1 MARAKKLINKFGKLA
16 GWNSITTNMLGR
28 DIEGITELSY
38 EDNMEKENAYGA
50 GPFPIGRSEGNYSAK
65 ASITLFVEERI
76 ALQRSLPPGSRI
88 QDIAPFDINVQYEY
102 QGFMYTDRIHDCEF
116 TGNAVE
122 VKQNDKTI
130 AYKYELI
137 VSHIDWNV
145 I

>member
-1 MARAKKLINKFGKLA
+1 MARAKTIINKFGKLA
-16 GWNSITTNMLGR
+16 GWNSITANMMGR
-28 DIEGITELSY
+28 DLEGITELSY
-38 EDNMEKENAYGA
+38 DDSVEKENAYGA
-50 GPFPIGRSEGNYSAK
+50 GMYPVGRGEGNYTAK
-65 ASITLFVEERI
+65 ASVTLLLEERI

-88 QDIAPFDINVQYEY
+88 QDIAPFDINVQYAY
-102 QGFMYTDRIHDCEF
+102 DGFLYRDRILNCEF

-145 I
+145 A